1 MGSEGQEIMRKGENL
16 IIEMLVSQGLTQKQD
31 EKDFR
36 KSNNKYHMKPCISKA
51 VM

>member
-16 IIEMLVSQGLTQKQD
+16 IIEMLVSQDLTQKQD
-31 EKDFR
+31 EKGFR
-36 KSNNKYHMKPCISKA
+36 KSNNKFHMKPYIGKA